1 MTLRQLQIED
11 AEVMRLAIQQ
21 EINRSIEFGSRM
33 TTAGTAKQIAR
44 A

>member
-1 MTLRQLQIED
+1 MRKLQIED
-11 AEVMRLAIQQ
+11 AEAMRLAIQQ

-33 TTAGTAKQIAR
+33 TPPGTAKQIAR